1 VRAAYNLNAQ
11 TSETSE
17 IVITD
22 GTLEANTS
30 QNGLLGAQ
38 LRVKYTVAGDYV
50 GATFAIDVTSDQ
62 LK

>member
-22 GTLEANTS
+22 GTLAANTS

-38 LRVKYTVAGDYV
+38 LRVKYTSPEIMWAPLSRS
-50 GATFAIDVTSDQ
+50 TSRPIN
-62 LK
+62 